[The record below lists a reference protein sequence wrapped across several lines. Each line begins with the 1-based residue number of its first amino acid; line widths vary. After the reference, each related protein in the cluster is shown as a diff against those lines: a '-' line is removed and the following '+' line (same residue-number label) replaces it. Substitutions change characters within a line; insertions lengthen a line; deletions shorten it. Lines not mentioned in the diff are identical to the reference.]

1 MKKIL
6 SLLILLMML
15 ISISSIVI
23 ADEDGENEEEE
34 EDEEDETEEQEDL
47 DSETEEEIK
56 VMNNPLG
63 AEIRLLQ
70 LQKALLKNIYKGE
83 MVIEVLGDLEF
94 DEANITDLE
103 EILTQMKELRDAIDD
118 LLDEGM
124 EELSSDESAQI
135 FVENKTQ
142 AKNLTKLF
150 REKLNE
156 TLNEM
161 ELNQL
166 RERIKVMVSEQLE
179 NVGKYIQNRIKQF
192 NRNQLY
198 RLYGLIG
205 EADNEFIEQYLN
217 QEITLGQVKL
227 QICKII
233 NNMTKEK
240 RYGIFSEIKEENIKK
255 KINAEAFIDQM
266 HGKGKGKGK
275 SG

>member
-6 SLLILLMML
+6 ALLVLLMML

-23 ADEDGENEEEE
+23 ADEDGENEEE

>member
-6 SLLILLMML
+6 AYLILLMML
-15 ISISSIVI
+15 ISITTIAL
-23 ADEDGENEEEE
+23 ADEAGENEE
-34 EDEEDETEEQEDL
+34 DEQEDV
-47 DSETEEEIK
+47 DSETEKEIK
-56 VMNNPLG
+56 AMDNPLG

-70 LQKALLKNIYKGE
+70 LQKALLKNILKGE
-83 MVIEVLGDLEF
+83 MVIEVLEDLDF
-94 DEANITDLE
+94 DEDNITALEALLTKMKDLS
-103 EILTQMKELRDAIDD
+103 DGIDD
-118 LLDEGM
+118 LLDEGFT
-124 EELSSDESAQI
+124 EISPDESAQI

-161 ELNQL
+161 ELNEL
-166 RERIKVMVSEQLE
+166 RQKIKDMVQTQLE
-179 NVGKYIQNRIKQF
+179 NLGKFIQSRIRQF

-205 EADNEFIEQYLN
+205 ETDNDFIEQYLN
-217 QEITLGQVKL
+217 QEIMLGQVKL

-233 NNMTKEK
+233 NNMTKE
-240 RYGIFSEIKEENIKK
+240 RRFGIFSEIKEENIKN
-255 KINAEAFIDQM
+255 KINAEAFIDEM
-266 HGKGKGKGK
+266 HNKGKGKGK